1 MGPVAVLCSMLGD
14 RPAALAASRVE
25 IGFVADDSP

>member
-1 MGPVAVLCSMLGD
+1 MAVVCSMLGG

-25 IGFVADDSP
+25 IGFVADDAP